1 MKAIQDQLQDNHCY
15 GCGADNAKG
24 YRIKSYYDGDVSR
37 CRFVP
42 GPEHCAGPPQFVYGG
57 LIASLIDC
65 HCVGTSIAAHYRRDG
80 REIGDGDPAIWCV
93 TGRLSVNY
101 LKPTPI
107 DVPIDLEATVDEI
120 TDKKAIVRC
129 RALSGDT
136 VTAEAEVIA
145 IRVPPSWRG

>member
-1 MKAIQDQLQDNHCY
+1 MKAIQDLLPDNHCY
-15 GCGADNAKG
+15 GCGADNEKG
-24 YRIKSYYDGDVSR
+24 YRIKSYFDGDVSR

-42 GPEHCAGPPQFVYGG
+42 GPEHCAGPPQYVYGG

-65 HCVGTSIAAHYRRDG
+65 HSVGTAIAAHYRRDG
-80 REIGDGDPAIWCV
+80 REMGDDGPAIWCV
-93 TGRLSVNY
+93 TGRLTVNY

-107 DVPIDLEATVDEI
+107 DLPIDLEATVPEI
-120 TDKKAIVRC
+120 SDKKAIIHC
-129 RALSGDT
+129 KTLSDET